1 MQNRTASARLHKSE
15 DIGLALMLRTAFQVI
30 ELALDED
37 DNVIDRRV
45 MPYPYATRK
54 DAVDTIESFATRF
67 AQSGSEP
74 NGDFWWGMDA
84 KEKIRIRFVIERI

>member
-1 MQNRTASARLHKSE
+1 
-15 DIGLALMLRTAFQVI
+15 MLNTAFQVI

-45 MPYPYATRK
+45 IPYPYAIRK

-67 AQSGSEP
+67 AQSGYEP
-74 NGDFWWGMDA
+74 NGDFWWGMDG
-84 KEKIRIRFVIERI
+84 KIRTRFVIERI